1 MLHSWLVHPVVL
13 GLFVGGAIALVRG
26 ASSVAP
32 DPLAV
37 GAVCGAFLGAVALA
51 AWEFTRLLV
60 AAYGTVVR
68 FVSSS
73 SCPRLQGVQRGVQPR
88 SARSFFP
95 RPFLGRGSLSRSA
108 MKGRSAIIRDGEPS
122 SDSDLLSSHLPA
134 RLYRSQRPP
143 CGAVV
148 VSPLFLALVSAE
160 PDSEAFIGG
169 VEVVLSVAFI
179 VIAALIGLSIV
190 RRMMNV

>member
-1 MLHSWLVHPVVL
+1 VHSWLVHPVVFGFL
-13 GLFVGGAIALVRG
+13 VGGALALVRG
-26 ASSVAP
+26 ASAVAP

-51 AWEFTRLLV
+51 AWEFTRLLLGL
-60 AAYGTVVR
+60 YGSLVR
-68 FVSSS
+68 LVPGLDLWACS
-73 SCPRLQGVQRGVQPR
+73 RGAQPR
-88 SARSFFP
+88 SARFFFP
-95 RPFLGRGSLSRSA
+95 RPLLGRGSPSQSA
-108 MKGRSAIIRDGEPS
+108 MKGRPAMSRDGEPS

-143 CGAVV
+143 RGAVV

-160 PDSEAFIGG
+160 PDGDAFIGG